1 MQPKL
6 TLKPMARSRTGVE
19 YGTGPVM
26 LYEVEGLPGVQRI
39 SIRNVRPAGQQPIW
53 QVGAHFR
60 GRETRWTG
68 TFESADEALA
78 QLQEQLDSADEE
90 ATGVAQ

>member
-19 YGTGPVM
+19 YGNGPVM

-90 ATGVAQ
+90 ATGAAQ

>member
-1 MQPKL
+1 MHSKL
-6 TLKPMARSRTGVE
+6 TLKPIGRSRTGVE

-90 ATGVAQ
+90 ATGAAQ

>member
-1 MQPKL
+1 MHSKL
-6 TLKPMARSRTGVE
+6 TLKPICRSRSGVE

-26 LYEVEGLPGVQRI
+26 LYEVDGLPDGQRI
-39 SIRNVRPAGQQPIW
+39 SIRNVRPAVQQPVW
-53 QVGAHFR
+53 QIGAHFR
-60 GRETRWTG
+60 GRATRWTG